1 VSYQLFENGSIV
13 SSKYG
18 TFPISGAIRQA
29 FLSRGGLEGRLGAP
43 KGSQEDRG
51 DGNAIQYFEH
61 GNIYLKGSNAFVY
74 EEGTTPPKTSPNIG
88 SQLGVTMP
96 NFNLPAYRENNIFWQ
111 SGYAPASTHPSST
124 NLGSALGNCTWYV
137 NGRLQQLG
145 YNTTALNKLSG
156 NASEWDNQAA
166 AAGISMSNTPQVGDI
181 AQWETGHV
189 AVVEKVNP
197 GGTILI
203 SESSY
208 TPNSGSAADYLYK
221 TETIPASSPSRFI
234 RLPSSA
240 ASGINYFRA
249 GSENSPK
256 KELIIPEGF
265 TKINSGIGVDVYQH
279 SDDYVQVVR
288 LDYGAKLQF
297 LLGADRGNNLYDN
310 QTIDEAWDSLKKKEK
325 PFSPAFSVING
336 QDFEQFDFI
345 LNKLGWFNS
354 GKGELIRPL
363 RIDEKTF
370 HSSSKDSPMLAI
382 SKDNGAF
389 IGNYGSEEFEKYP
402 NVLGGQNYDAEG
414 KDREKAGRTFLSVL
428 NLDED
433 PENEVVFLLT
443 TKSATQKEAGQ
454 ILESFGSEKNTIIM
468 LDGSGS
474 TKLNVRGTPL
484 ISGDSR
490 RVPQFIGVLEGNPWY
505 GQPTNLV

>member
-1 VSYQLFENGSIV
+1 
-13 SSKYG
+13 
-18 TFPISGAIRQA
+18 
-29 FLSRGGLEGRLGAP
+29 
-43 KGSQEDRG
+43 
-51 DGNAIQYFEH
+51 
-61 GNIYLKGSNAFVY
+61 
-74 EEGTTPPKTSPNIG
+74 
-88 SQLGVTMP
+88 
-96 NFNLPAYRENNIFWQ
+96 
-111 SGYAPASTHPSST
+111 
-124 NLGSALGNCTWYV
+124 
-137 NGRLQQLG
+137 
-145 YNTTALNKLSG
+145 
-156 NASEWDNQAA
+156 
-166 AAGISMSNTPQVGDI
+166 
-181 AQWETGHV
+181 
-189 AVVEKVNP
+189 
-197 GGTILI
+197 
-203 SESSY
+203 
-208 TPNSGSAADYLYK
+208 
-221 TETIPASSPSRFI
+221 
-234 RLPSSA
+234 LPSSA